1 MAFFN
6 TDYLRNVLNTDGGID
21 YTCSASTGIT
31 SPATLSSMDTS
42 NYWIPNNAWG
52 RADREGFPDWG
63 RRPNYEVMYAESEET
78 GVLKFWV
85 NLEAEPEPDSEL
97 DAQAFDKMFDEE

>member
-6 TDYLRNVLNTDGGID
+6 TDYLRNVLNTAGGIG
-21 YTCSASTGIT
+21 YTCSASTDIT
-31 SPATLSSMDTS
+31 SPATLSFTATS
-42 NYWIPNNAWG
+42 NYWSPYKAWTE
-52 RADREGFPDWG
+52 ADRDGFPDW
-63 RRPNYEVMYAESEET
+63 NAASNNEVRYVEFEGP

-85 NLEAEPEPDSEL
+85 NPEPEPDSEL

>member
-1 MAFFN
+1 MAFFD
-6 TDYLRNVLNTDGGID
+6 TDYLRNVLNNAGDIG

-52 RADREGFPDWG
+52 RADREGFPNWTVTS
-63 RRPNYEVMYAESEET
+63 NYEVRHAEFEGP

-85 NLEAEPEPDSEL
+85 NLETEPEPDSEL